1 MREWVFKQ
9 TDKALATELA
19 KECEIPDFTAFLLVS
34 KGLCDPFEIDE
45 FLSDELVFVEITSLI
60 PKLLATPIIMIS
72 SFLESGIP

>member
-45 FLSDELVFVEITSLI
+45 FLSDELVLQDPFCFADMQ
-60 PKLLATPIIMIS
+60 K
-72 SFLESGIP
+72 GIERVNFANCNNAI